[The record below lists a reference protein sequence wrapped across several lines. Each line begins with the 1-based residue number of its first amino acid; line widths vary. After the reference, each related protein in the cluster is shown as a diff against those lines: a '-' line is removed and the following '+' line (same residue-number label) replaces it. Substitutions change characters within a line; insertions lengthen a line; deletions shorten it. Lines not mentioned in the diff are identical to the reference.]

1 MPVVSTSI
9 YVFLLCNS
17 FDMKLLML
25 LAFIVFS
32 SLFTIGQDRSGIY
45 KNEKTDQEA
54 YSEGSKE
61 KLKALIIPFE
71 PKMYMSGIDRDL
83 AMKTGMT
90 FQQIRD
96 NMRFGLTNVLLTDM
110 HRKMSCISLMH
121 VDTGSIDK
129 ELAYI
134 YSSIGYKYKEIPKEQ
149 LLTAE
154 EIKPDKDAAPI
165 VKAKFKINHFVGNVK
180 EKVSSIGEAEE
191 VEEKDFSGV
200 NNGEIVTTYS
210 QSEKYIATSIH
221 NPNLLTQLN
230 SKFEVTVFIFINQLD
245 IEKAAHPT
253 QKGLATDS
261 YKRKI
266 KVHYTIF
273 NLDGTEISSGAC
285 LSYFSSKNNDMNV
298 IIKTHF
304 ASIASSISATVIPKE
319 EEKVKKADTRSDLE
333 KY

>member
-1 MPVVSTSI
+1 MNLFVVPI
-9 YVFLLCNS
+9 
-17 FDMKLLML
+17 
-25 LAFIVFS
+25 FIVFS
-32 SLFTIGQDRSGIY
+32 SLLTVGQDRNGIY
-45 KNEKTDQEA
+45 KEAQTDQEA
-54 YSEGSKE
+54 YAEGSKE

-96 NMRFGLTNVLLTDM
+96 NMRFGLTNVLLTDL

-121 VDTGSIDK
+121 VDTGSVDK

-134 YSSIGYKYKEIPKEQ
+134 YSSIGYKYKDLPEEQ

-180 EKVSSIGEAEE
+180 EKVSSIGEEE
-191 VEEKDFSGV
+191 KVEETDYSGV

-210 QSEKYIATSIH
+210 QAEKYMATSIH
-221 NPNLLTQLN
+221 NPNLLTQLHA
-230 SKFEVTVFIFINQLD
+230 KFDATVFIFINQLD
-245 IEKAAHPT
+245 IEKAAQPT

-261 YKRKI
+261 YKRKV

-273 NLDGTEISSGAC
+273 KLDGTEISSGAC
-285 LSYFSSKNNDMNV
+285 LSYFSSKTNDMNV

-304 ASIASSISATVIPKE
+304 ASIASSISATVSPKE

>member
-1 MPVVSTSI
+1 MK
-9 YVFLLCNS
+9 VFVLVFC
-17 FDMKLLML
+17 F
-25 LAFIVFS
+25 VFS
-32 SLFTIGQDRSGIY
+32 CLLTLSQDRNGIY
-45 KNEKTDQEA
+45 NGDKIDQEA
-54 YSEGSKE
+54 YSEGAENKQ
-61 KLKALIIPFE
+61 KALIIPFE

-83 AMKTGMT
+83 ALKTGMT

-121 VDTGSIDK
+121 IDTGSVDK

-134 YSSIGYKYKEIPKEQ
+134 YSSIGYKYKEMPKEQ

-180 EKVSSIGEAEE
+180 EKVHAIGEEQ
-191 VEEKDFSGV
+191 EEKEEEYGGV
-200 NNGEIVTTYS
+200 VNGEVTTAYS
-210 QSEKYIATSIH
+210 RSEKYMATSIH
-221 NPNLLTQLN
+221 NPNLLTQLHA
-230 SKFEVTVFIFINQLD
+230 KFDATVFIFINQLD
-245 IEKAAHPT
+245 IEKAAQPT
-253 QKGLATDS
+253 QRGLATDD

-285 LSYFSSKNNDMNV
+285 LSYFPSKTNDMNV

-304 ASIASSISATVIPKE
+304 ASISSSISASLTPPE
-319 EEKVKKADTRSDLE
+319 EEKTKKVDTRSELE